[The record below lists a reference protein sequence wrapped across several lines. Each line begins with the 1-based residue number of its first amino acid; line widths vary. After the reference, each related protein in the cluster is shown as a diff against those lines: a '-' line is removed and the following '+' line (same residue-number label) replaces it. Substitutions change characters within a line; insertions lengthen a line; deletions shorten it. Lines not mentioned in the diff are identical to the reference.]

1 MIGDVVIYYQTMG
14 EKRDLVKVPKCVLAH
29 EGRIEEVSKS
39 LWREF
44 CETDLIENA
53 HRRKMARLAF
63 FEKFSYPEEC
73 VEQLDEQLLIA
84 LSGYLIVGGLDPYDY
99 QNLRPKDFRKATNGV
114 WRAFFRIF
122 RSIEADQMPLL
133 VSLLPYSGSN
143 TEMVCG
149 SEGGDLRRFFEAKIL
164 ELYLADRKVVEGVF
178 PELVRYQ
185 SLRCPSTKPEVHEA
199 DWLKGLRNKKRRN
212 ERFLRSIFKDLTTGH
227 PPKVLRKPRTQK
239 RRSKA
244 A

>member
-14 EKRDLVKVPKCVLAH
+14 EKRDLVNVPKCVLAH
-29 EGRIEEVSKS
+29 EGRIEEVSKT
-39 LWREF
+39 LWAEF
-44 CETDLIENA
+44 LETRKIQNA
-53 HRRKMARLAF
+53 HRRKMARLAL

-73 VEQLDEQLLIA
+73 VENLDEQLLIA

-99 QNLRPKDFRKATNGV
+99 QNLRPKDFRKAMNGI

-122 RSIEADQMPLL
+122 RSIEADHMPLL
-133 VSLLPYSGSN
+133 VNLLPYSGSRADIIL
-143 TEMVCG
+143 G
-149 SEGGDLRRFFEAKIL
+149 GQGDLRGFFEAKIL
-164 ELYLADRKVVEGVF
+164 DLYLSSRKETEEVF

-185 SLRCPSTKPEVHEA
+185 SLKCPSTKPEVHEP

-239 RRSKA
+239 RRSRA